1 MTLTAK
7 EALGHVRHA
16 LSSDKMPTVGGL
28 RILNDAGES
37 LVNMHSWRWLEG
49 AQAYLSL
56 RSGVDHVWLPE
67 NFRELMSLVAS
78 NSLNSGISLTTPDQ
92 IARHRAD
99 SSGSA
104 LHYMAAVVFA
114 PKEVAAYADVEVAVN
129 SVTADSTFT
138 IEGDSNP
145 VVFQLVDIST
155 PAQVSTSLLRYV
167 IRDTS
172 SRAVTA
178 DRLLNA
184 INEAPD
190 LNVRALKTSSSG
202 PSSFRVEA
210 KISGEYVTGT
220 FGVAASVPAQIKLNG
235 TTVSPQAALNVSGP
249 GGAPRPR
256 LDLWPTP
263 GADSI
268 NGLTAY
274 FRAGWR
280 SIRGDRDT
288 ISVPAFM
295 EPLYIQMVR
304 TFALGYERDSE
315 ADISRRLGGL
325 RGSTMFKDCRTRDS
339 LLHPTYGPAINGAAA
354 GELTGSSAMWNFGSI
369 GGPS

>member
-49 AQAYLSL
+49 AQAFLSL

-67 NFRELMSLVAS
+67 NFRELMSVVAS
-78 NSLNSGISLTTPDQ
+78 NSLNAGIELTTPDQ

-99 SSGSA
+99 SSGTA
-104 LHYMAAVVFA
+104 LHYLAAVVYS
-114 PKEVAAYADVEVAVN
+114 PKEVETYGTVAF
-129 SVTADSTFT
+129 S
-138 IEGDSNP
+138 
-145 VVFQLVDIST
+145 
-155 PAQVSTSLLRYV
+155 
-167 IRDTS
+167 
-172 SRAVTA
+172 AVTA
-178 DRLLNA
+178 ADDAISIDGDTDTVTFTFKADPAAPLVNTSREVLIGATKEACIVNLVNA
-184 INEAPD
+184 INDTPD
-190 LNVRALKTSSSG
+190 LNVIATAADGAAICEIRQKVSG
-202 PSSFRVEA
+202 AFITETFE
-210 KISGEYVTGT
+210 ITEVTDS
-220 FGVAASVPAQIKLNG
+220 AARITV
-235 TTVSPQAALNVSGP
+235 VSPVQTSGP

-263 GADSI
+263 GADKVD
-268 NGLTAY
+268 GLTAY

-280 SIRGDRDT
+280 FIRGDKDA

-295 EPLYIQMVR
+295 EPLYLQMVR

-315 ADISRRLGGL
+315 ADIARRLGAI
-325 RGSTMFKDCRTRDS
+325 RGSTMFKDVRTRDAQ
-339 LLHPTYGPAINGAAA
+339 LHPTYGPILHGSAAA
-354 GELTGSSAMWNFGSI
+354 ELSGVSPMWNYGSV

>member
-114 PKEVAAYADVEVAVN
+114 PKEVEAYADVEIVSTPAG
-129 SVTADSTFT
+129 DSTFT

-145 VVFQLVDIST
+145 VVFKWVGDPSVET
-155 PAQVSTSLLRYV
+155 STSTLRFV
-167 IRDTS
+167 
-172 SRAVTA
+172 SREITA
-178 DRLLNA
+178 ALCATRLINA
-184 INEAPD
+184 INDTPD
-190 LNVRALKTSSSG
+190 LNVYATGDGTGNLKVRSK
-202 PSSFRVEA
+202 V
-210 KISGEYVTGT
+210 SGEYVTGT

-235 TTVSPQAALNVSGP
+235 LAVSPQAALNVSGP

-288 ISVPAFM
+288 VSIPAFM

-315 ADISRRLGGL
+315 ADTARRLGSV
-325 RGSTMFKDCRTRDS
+325 RGSSMFKDCRTRDAT
-339 LLHPTYGPAINGAAA
+339 LHPTYGPIINGSAA
-354 GELTGSSAMWNFGSI
+354 GELTGHSAMWNFGSI

>member
-114 PKEVAAYADVEVAVN
+114 TKEVEAYGTVALVRDLTDDN
-129 SVTADSTFT
+129 DSVTIAGDTDSVRFTFKTGLTAPPLINVGREVFIGTSKEAT
-138 IEGDSNP
+138 IVN
-145 VVFQLVDIST
+145 LV
-155 PAQVSTSLLRYV
+155 
-167 IRDTS
+167 
-172 SRAVTA
+172 
-178 DRLLNA
+178 NA
-184 INEAPD
+184 INDSPD
-190 LNVRALKTSSSG
+190 LNVVATAAAGAAICEIRQKVSG
-202 PSSFRVEA
+202 AFIP
-210 KISGEYVTGT
+210 GT
-220 FGVAASVPAQIKLNG
+220 FTITASDAGDADITV
-235 TTVSPQAALNVSGP
+235 VSPVQTSGP

-263 GADSI
+263 GADSV

-280 SIRGDRDT
+280 SIRGDKDS

-315 ADISRRLGGL
+315 ADISRRLGGI
-325 RGSTMFKDCRTRDS
+325 RASTMFKDCRVRDS
-339 LLHPTYGPAINGAAA
+339 LLHPTYGPVINGAAA
-354 GELTGSSAMWNFGSI
+354 GELTGSSAMWNFGDI

>member
-49 AQAYLSL
+49 AQAFLSL

-67 NFRELMSLVAS
+67 NFRELMSVVAS
-78 NSLNSGISLTTPDQ
+78 NSLNAGIELTTPDQ

-99 SSGSA
+99 SSGTA
-104 LHYMAAVVFA
+104 LHYLAAVVYS
-114 PKEVAAYADVEVAVN
+114 PREVKSYADVKVM
-129 SVTADSTFT
+129 
-138 IEGDSNP
+138 
-145 VVFQLVDIST
+145 ST
-155 PAQVSTSLLRYV
+155 PAGTTTFSIVSGGSTVVFNFTSDDLDTLVFSSTARYV
-167 IRDTS
+167 A
-172 SRAVTA
+172 RAITA
-178 DRLLNA
+178 IDCATNLINA
-184 INEAPD
+184 INDAPD
-190 LNVRALKTSSSG
+190 LTVHAVGDGTAAFEVRSNIAG
-202 PSSFRVEA
+202 DYIA
-210 KISGEYVTGT
+210 DT
-220 FGVAASVPAQIKLNG
+220 FSVATNATAEINLNGSGVASANAH
-235 TTVSPQAALNVSGP
+235 TVSGP

-263 GADSI
+263 GADKI
-268 NGLTAY
+268 DGLTAY

-280 SIRGDRDT
+280 FIRGDKDA

-295 EPLYIQMVR
+295 EPLYLQMVR

-315 ADISRRLGGL
+315 ADIARRLGAI
-325 RGSTMFKDCRTRDS
+325 RGSSMFKDARTRDAQ
-339 LLHPTYGPAINGAAA
+339 LHPTYGPILHGSAAA
-354 GELTGSSAMWNFGSI
+354 ELSGVSPMWNYGSV

>member
-78 NSLNSGISLTTPDQ
+78 NSLNAGISLTTPDQ

-99 SSGSA
+99 SSGSS

-114 PKEVAAYADVEVAVN
+114 PKEVEVYGTVAFSAVTVADDAISIDGDTDTV
-129 SVTADSTFT
+129 TFT
-138 IEGDSNP
+138 FKVAP
-145 VVFQLVDIST
+145 AAPLVN
-155 PAQVSTSLLRYV
+155 TSREVLIGATKEACIVNLV
-167 IRDTS
+167 
-172 SRAVTA
+172 
-178 DRLLNA
+178 NA
-184 INEAPD
+184 INDTPD
-190 LNVRALKTSSSG
+190 LNVVATAAAGAAICEIRQKVSG
-202 PSSFRVEA
+202 AF
-210 KISGEYVTGT
+210 ITGT
-220 FGVAASVPAQIKLNG
+220 FGLTEVTDATTAKITVVPPVQ
-235 TTVSPQAALNVSGP
+235 TSGP

-263 GADSI
+263 GADKVD
-268 NGLTAY
+268 GLTAY

-280 SIRGDRDT
+280 SIRGDKDT
-288 ISVPAFM
+288 ISVPSFM

-315 ADISRRLGGL
+315 ADISRRLGGI
-325 RGSTMFKDCRTRDS
+325 RGSTMFKDCRTRDA
-339 LLHPTYGPAINGAAA
+339 LLHSSYGVPVGGAAS
-354 GELTGSSAMWNFGSI
+354 GEMSGASPMWNFGSV

>member
-49 AQAYLSL
+49 AQAFLSL

-67 NFRELMSLVAS
+67 NFRELMSVVAS
-78 NSLNSGISLTTPDQ
+78 NSLNAGIELTTPDQ

-99 SSGSA
+99 SSGTA
-104 LHYMAAVVFA
+104 LHYLAAVVYS
-114 PKEVAAYADVEVAVN
+114 PREVETYGTAALADVVQGNTLTIGGSGVSVVYTFRDALGTDGTYPKVNTAREVLIGSNNAADAV
-129 SVTADSTFT
+129 AL
-138 IEGDSNP
+138 I
-145 VVFQLVDIST
+145 
-155 PAQVSTSLLRYV
+155 
-167 IRDTS
+167 
-172 SRAVTA
+172 
-178 DRLLNA
+178 NA
-184 INEAPD
+184 INDTPD
-190 LNVRALKTSSSG
+190 LV
-202 PSSFRVEA
+202 VDA
-210 KISGEYVTGT
+210 KIGSATNLVEIRSKSPGQFITDTFSLAQVGGT
-220 FGVAASVPAQIKLNG
+220 ITLVGPIQ
-235 TTVSPQAALNVSGP
+235 TSGP

-263 GADSI
+263 GADKVD
-268 NGLTAY
+268 GLTAY

-280 SIRGDRDT
+280 SVRGDKDA
-288 ISVPAFM
+288 ISIPSFI

-315 ADISRRLGGL
+315 ADISRRLGAM
-325 RGSTMFKDCRTRDS
+325 RGSTMFKDARARDAQ
-339 LLHPTYGPAINGAAA
+339 LHPTYGPFINGSAAA
-354 GELTGSSAMWNFGSI
+354 ELSGVSPMWNFGSV